1 MALPAPLAALLRDHH
16 EALLGVLLLTTFLL
30 LIAFLLMIARISR
43 LNRLYARLTRG
54 TSGGNLEEI
63 LHEFMGTVTDVSR
76 RMAALETAAARLDE
90 RQQGCLQRVGIVRF
104 DAFEDVGGKQSF
116 AVAMLDAQRNGI
128 VLSSVYSR
136 SDVRVYAKAIH
147 DGQPSH
153 PLSREEA
160 QAMERAEG
168 K

>member
-1 MALPAPLAALLRDHH
+1 MALPAPLAAFLRDHH
-16 EALLGVLLLTTFLL
+16 EALLGALLLITFLL
-30 LIAFLLMIARISR
+30 LIAFLLTLSRISR

-76 RMAALETAAARLDE
+76 RMAALEAAAARLDE
-90 RQQGCLQRVGIVRF
+90 RQQGCLQRVGVVRF
-104 DAFEDVGGKQSF
+104 DAFEDVGGEQSF
-116 AVAMLDAQRNGI
+116 AVAVLDTQRNGI
-128 VLSSVYSR
+128 VLSSVYGR
-136 SDVRVYAKAIH
+136 SDMRVYAKAVRN
-147 DGQPSH
+147 GQPSH

-160 QAMERAEG
+160 MAMAQAEG